1 MSKSSQLQQER
12 ARELARAQKVAQMQ
26 EQAQKP
32 LPKEKAVPMSEPYSA
47 TGQKARI
54 DYLQQATGKTYPHLT
69 GEQPFAAHDQL
80 KGNLENY
87 VGMAQVPIGLAGPL
101 HINGTEAQGS
111 FLVPLATT
119 EGALVASYARGMK
132 ACRESGYITSVCL
145 MESVQ
150 RSPIFHFEN
159 LIQMGQFAIWVLDK
173 LPVFAE
179 EVKKVTQH
187 GSLKDLSLNTE
198 GNSATLILDYY
209 TADAAG
215 QNMVTV
221 CTQHLCRY
229 ILKHTPVKPL
239 RWYVESNYSGDK
251 KATALSFTGVRGK
264 KVAAEIVLPKHVVKH
279 VLNTTPKAMNDY
291 WRSSTLA
298 VVQSGAIGA
307 QGHVANGLTAIFIAC
322 GQDAACISE
331 ASVGLTRMELT
342 DDGDLYVSVTLPG
355 LIVGTVGGGTSLPT
369 QRECLE
375 ILDCYGN
382 GKARKF
388 AEICGALALAGEIS
402 IAAAMSSG
410 EFAQA
415 HEQLGRKKAT

>member
-1 MSKSSQLQQER
+1 
-12 ARELARAQKVAQMQ
+12 
-26 EQAQKP
+26 
-32 LPKEKAVPMSEPYSA
+32 
-47 TGQKARI
+47 
-54 DYLQQATGKTYPHLT
+54 
-69 GEQPFAAHDQL
+69 
-80 KGNLENY
+80 
-87 VGMAQVPIGLAGPL
+87 
-101 HINGTEAQGS
+101 
-111 FLVPLATT
+111 
-119 EGALVASYARGMK
+119 
-132 ACRESGYITSVCL
+132 
-145 MESVQ
+145 
-150 RSPIFHFEN
+150 
-159 LIQMGQFAIWVLDK
+159 
-173 LPVFAE
+173 
-179 EVKKVTQH
+179 
-187 GSLKDLSLNTE
+187 
-198 GNSATLILDYY
+198 
-209 TADAAG
+209 
-215 QNMVTV
+215 
-221 CTQHLCRY
+221 
-229 ILKHTPVKPL
+229 
-239 RWYVESNYSGDK
+239 
-251 KATALSFTGVRGK
+251 
-264 KVAAEIVLPKHVVKH
+264 VKH
-279 VLNTTPKAMNDY
+279 VLNSTPKAMNDY

-375 ILDCYGN
+375 ILDCYGS